1 MTCVKKHFFKDICF
15 TKAGPPRLVDRVIIL
30 NLVLMQGLSFIIRK
44 IGGSLS
50 ILLLVKDV
58 RSELL
63 VIELAI

>member
-1 MTCVKKHFFKDICF
+1 M
-15 TKAGPPRLVDRVIIL
+15 DRVIIL
-30 NLVLMQGLSFIIRK
+30 TLVLMQGLSFIIRK